1 MEARLRA
8 RFTDNIGVGASFTVL
23 HAFITHIKIIFGD
36 VVFAEQNVAHRVHW
50 GRELHHGRRQNA
62 CATTP
67 AQRRGYDKCDT

>member
-1 MEARLRA
+1 MEARLRG

-36 VVFAEQNVAHRVHW
+36 VVFAEQNVAHSVHR
-50 GRELHHGRRQNA
+50 GRELHHGRRHSP

-67 AQRRGYDKCDT
+67 AQRRGYDQCDT